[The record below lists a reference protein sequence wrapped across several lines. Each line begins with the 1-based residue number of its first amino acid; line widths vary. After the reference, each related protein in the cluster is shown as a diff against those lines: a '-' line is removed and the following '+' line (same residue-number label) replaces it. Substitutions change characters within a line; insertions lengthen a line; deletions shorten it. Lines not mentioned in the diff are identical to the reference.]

1 MGDEASNW
9 LRDFTAVQLIEGDQ
23 RARMTWVNTRRR
35 NLERMVQAFGM
46 EADRL
51 LNHGDDLATLD
62 RMQDSLVSEM
72 GYIRRQL
79 AAVVSARG
87 RL

>member
-1 MGDEASNW
+1 MGDDASNW
-9 LRDFTAVQLIEGDQ
+9 LRDFTAVQLIEGGQ
-23 RARMTWVNTRRR
+23 RERMTWVNTRRR

-51 LNHGDDLATLD
+51 MTHGEDLATLD

-79 AAVVSARG
+79 AAVVAERG
-87 RL
+87 RR